1 VAERALRLIAM
12 AMWIWFAAAG
22 VLLLVEII
30 TADLLFASLAI
41 SALAATGAAALGA
54 DIAVQGLVFGIA
66 AAISLLLLRPVAL
79 KHLRKQPRNGATNTD
94 ALLGA
99 EAVTLTEVTEFA
111 GQIKLAGEVWSAK
124 TEGAAIAAERKVLVT
139 AIRGATAIIKEA

>member
-1 VAERALRLIAM
+1 
-12 AMWIWFAAAG
+12 MWIWFAAAG

-54 DIAVQGLVFGIA
+54 DIAVQGLVFGVA
-66 AAISLLLLRPVAL
+66 AAISLLLLRPIAL
-79 KHLRKQPRNGATNTD
+79 KHLRKQAPNGATNTD

-111 GQIKLAGEVWSAK
+111 GQVKLAGEVWSAK
-124 TEGAAIAAERKVLVT
+124 TEGATVAAERKVLVT

>member
-1 VAERALRLIAM
+1 M
-12 AMWIWFAAAG
+12 ATLIWFAAAG

-54 DIAVQGLVFGIA
+54 DVATQGLVFGIA
-66 AAISLLLLRPVAL
+66 AAISLLLLRPIAL

-99 EAVTLTEVTEFA
+99 EAHTLTEVTEFA

-124 TEGAAIAAERKVLVT
+124 TEGAAIPAERKVSVL

>member
-1 VAERALRLIAM
+1 M
-12 AMWIWFAAAG
+12 
-22 VLLLVEII
+22 VEII

-66 AAISLLLLRPVAL
+66 AAISLLLLRPIAL
-79 KHLRKQPRNGATNTD
+79 KHLRRQAPNGATNTH
-94 ALLGA
+94 ALIGA
-99 EAVTLTEVTEFA
+99 EAVTLTEVTEFS
-111 GQIKLAGEVWSAK
+111 GQVKLAGEVWSAK
-124 TEGAAIAAERKVLVT
+124 TEGAAITAERKVLVT